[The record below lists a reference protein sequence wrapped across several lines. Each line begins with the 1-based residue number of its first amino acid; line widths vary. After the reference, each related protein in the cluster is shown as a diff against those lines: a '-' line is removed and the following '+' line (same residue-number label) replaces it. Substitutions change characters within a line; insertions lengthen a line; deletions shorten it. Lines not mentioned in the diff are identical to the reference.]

1 MLISSDTHEC
11 LKSWI
16 LITFKPASVASLV
29 LLRYILESA
38 LGGASKLLSKLYES
52 NNTIF
57 DYYVLLDDD
66 ESGHDAYEK
75 AKAQSLIDPSK
86 ITFTKCIGKS
96 ISELEDL
103 LKPEIYIDT
112 LNSKYGM
119 HLKQSDFNSMK
130 KWSEQLRI
138 CFLTEGKPWDDD
150 LEAEIKELIA
160 DTVCD
165 YLKNNDDI
173 FIQNRMGPVNSFLSN
188 IELLIGDKN

>member
-130 KWSEQLRI
+130 KWSEQL
-138 CFLTEGKPWDDD
+138 
-150 LEAEIKELIA
+150 IA